1 MTDSP
6 DLERGYRR
14 LLACYPRAFRREH
27 AEEILAVLMAGA
39 PQGQKRPRLAESADV
54 FWSALKMRLR
64 GPGPAAENRPW
75 ADALALFSLVS
86 PLFLLMV
93 DILNVALPY
102 RFRLDTRIRFFA
114 RAFGPHPQIG
124 GLPLLSVHIF
134 TITAGAEVIIAVLVL
149 LGLRWAALAAL
160 AATAVYWVAAG
171 QLIPWIPYPLQL
183 ITTGVF
189 IVQAAALIASPGP
202 RRGRQLVNWRLGVVL
217 VVAAAAVHV
226 STFRYDMM
234 TFPGSLLVP
243 QPSLAT
249 IYLAGSVVL
258 AVAAVVLAVAWKLN
272 PYFLLLLAVMFW
284 PYAIQLAFVS
294 TGGSTDLLG
303 NPTPLHLVTLYLPP
317 VMFACGVLLT
327 AAAAPR
333 RSRLLPS

>member
-1 MTDSP
+1 MTGSSG
-6 DLERGYRR
+6 LEQGYRR
-14 LLACYPRAFRREH
+14 LLACYPRVYRREH

-64 GPGPAAENRPW
+64 GPGPASENRPW
-75 ADALALFSLVS
+75 ADALALFSLVA
-86 PLFLLMV
+86 PLFLLLV

-102 RFRLDTRIRFFA
+102 RLRLDTRIRIFA

-134 TITAGAEVIIAVLVL
+134 TITVGAEVVIAVLVL

-160 AATAVYWVAAG
+160 VGTAGYWVAAG
-171 QLIPWIPYPLQL
+171 HSVPWIPYPLQL
-183 ITTGVF
+183 VTTGVF
-189 IVQAAALIASPGP
+189 IVEAAALVASPGP
-202 RRGRQLVNWRLGVVL
+202 RRGRQLVNWRLGVML
-217 VVAAAAVHV
+217 VVVAAAVHV
-226 STFRYDMM
+226 STLRYDTM
-234 TFPGSLLVP
+234 TFPGRLLAP
-243 QPSLAT
+243 QPSVAT

-258 AVAAVVLAVAWKLN
+258 AVAAVVLAVVWKLS
-272 PYFLLLLAVMFW
+272 PYLLLLLAAMFW

-303 NPTPLHLVTLYLPP
+303 NPTPQHLVALYLPP
-317 VMFACGVLLT
+317 LLFACWVLLT
-327 AAAAPR
+327 AVAPG

>member
-1 MTDSP
+1 MTGSSG
-6 DLERGYRR
+6 LEQGYRR
-14 LLACYPRAFRREH
+14 LLACYPRVYRREH

-64 GPGPAAENRPW
+64 GPGPASENRPW
-75 ADALALFSLVS
+75 ADALALFSLVA
-86 PLFLLMV
+86 PLFLLLV

-102 RFRLDTRIRFFA
+102 RLRLDTRIPFFA
-114 RAFGPHPQIG
+114 RAFGLHPEIG

-134 TITAGAEVIIAVLVL
+134 TITVGAEVVIAALVL

-160 AATAVYWVAAG
+160 VGTAGYWVAAG
-171 QLIPWIPYPLQL
+171 HSMPWIPYPLQL
-183 ITTGVF
+183 VTTGVF
-189 IVQAAALIASPGP
+189 IVEAAALVASPGP
-202 RRGRQLVNWRLGVVL
+202 RRGRQLVNWRLGVML
-217 VVAAAAVHV
+217 VVVAAAVHV
-226 STFRYDMM
+226 STLRYDTM
-234 TFPGSLLVP
+234 TFPGRLLAP
-243 QPSLAT
+243 QPSVAT

-258 AVAAVVLAVAWKLN
+258 AVAAVVLAVVWKLS
-272 PYFLLLLAVMFW
+272 PYLLLLLAAMFW

-303 NPTPLHLVTLYLPP
+303 NPTPQHLVALYLPP
-317 VMFACGVLLT
+317 LLFACWVLLT
-327 AAAAPR
+327 AVAPG

>member
-1 MTDSP
+1 MTGSSG
-6 DLERGYRR
+6 LEQGYRR
-14 LLACYPRAFRREH
+14 LLACYPRVYRREH

-64 GPGPAAENRPW
+64 GPGPASENRPW
-75 ADALALFSLVS
+75 ADALALFSLVA
-86 PLFLLMV
+86 PLFLLLV

-102 RFRLDTRIRFFA
+102 RLRVDTRIPFFA
-114 RAFGPHPQIG
+114 RAFGLHPEIG

-134 TITAGAEVIIAVLVL
+134 TITVGAEVVIAALVL

-160 AATAVYWVAAG
+160 VGTAGYWVAAG
-171 QLIPWIPYPLQL
+171 HSMPWIPYPLQL
-183 ITTGVF
+183 VTTGVF
-189 IVQAAALIASPGP
+189 IVEAAALVASPGP
-202 RRGRQLVNWRLGVVL
+202 RRGRQLVNWRLGVML
-217 VVAAAAVHV
+217 VVVAAAVHV
-226 STFRYDMM
+226 STLRYDTM
-234 TFPGSLLVP
+234 TFPGRLLAP
-243 QPSLAT
+243 QPSVAT

-258 AVAAVVLAVAWKLN
+258 AVAAVVLAVVWKLG
-272 PYFLLLLAVMFW
+272 PYLLLLLAAMFW

-303 NPTPLHLVTLYLPP
+303 NPTPQHLVALYLPP
-317 VMFACGVLLT
+317 VLFACWVLLT
-327 AAAAPR
+327 AVAPG

>member
-1 MTDSP
+1 MTGSSG
-6 DLERGYRR
+6 LEQGYRR
-14 LLACYPRAFRREH
+14 LLACYPRVYRREH

-64 GPGPAAENRPW
+64 GPGPASENRPW
-75 ADALALFSLVS
+75 ADALALFSLVA
-86 PLFLLMV
+86 PLFLLLV

-102 RFRLDTRIRFFA
+102 RLRLDTRIPFFA
-114 RAFGPHPQIG
+114 RAFGLHPEIG

-134 TITAGAEVIIAVLVL
+134 TITVGAEVVIAALVL

-160 AATAVYWVAAG
+160 VGTAGYWVAAG
-171 QLIPWIPYPLQL
+171 HSMPWIPYPLQL
-183 ITTGVF
+183 VTTGVF
-189 IVQAAALIASPGP
+189 IVEAAALVASPGP
-202 RRGRQLVNWRLGVVL
+202 RRGRQLVNWRLGVML
-217 VVAAAAVHV
+217 VVVAAAVHV
-226 STFRYDMM
+226 STLRYDTM
-234 TFPGSLLVP
+234 TFPGRLLAP
-243 QPSLAT
+243 QPSVAT

-258 AVAAVVLAVAWKLN
+258 AVAAVVLAVVWKLS
-272 PYFLLLLAVMFW
+272 PYLLLLLAAMFW

-303 NPTPLHLVTLYLPP
+303 NPTPQHLVALYLPP
-317 VMFACGVLLT
+317 VLFACWVLLT
-327 AAAAPR
+327 AVAPG

>member
-1 MTDSP
+1 MTGSSG
-6 DLERGYRR
+6 LEQGYRR
-14 LLACYPRAFRREH
+14 LLACYPRVYRREH

-64 GPGPAAENRPW
+64 GPGPASENRPW
-75 ADALALFSLVS
+75 ADALALFSLVA
-86 PLFLLMV
+86 PLFLLLV

-102 RFRLDTRIRFFA
+102 RLRLDTGIPFFA
-114 RAFGPHPQIG
+114 RAFGLHPEIG

-134 TITAGAEVIIAVLVL
+134 TITVGAEVVIAALVL

-160 AATAVYWVAAG
+160 VGTAGYWVAAG
-171 QLIPWIPYPLQL
+171 HSMPWIPYPLQL
-183 ITTGVF
+183 VTTGVF
-189 IVQAAALIASPGP
+189 IVEAAALVASPGP
-202 RRGRQLVNWRLGVVL
+202 RRGRQLVNWRLGVML
-217 VVAAAAVHV
+217 VVVAAAVHV
-226 STFRYDMM
+226 STLRYDTM
-234 TFPGSLLVP
+234 TFPGRLLAP
-243 QPSLAT
+243 QPSVAT

-258 AVAAVVLAVAWKLN
+258 AVAAVVLAVVWKLS
-272 PYFLLLLAVMFW
+272 PYLLLLLAAMFW

-303 NPTPLHLVTLYLPP
+303 NPTPQHLVALYLLP
-317 VMFACGVLLT
+317 VLFACWVLLT
-327 AAAAPR
+327 AVAPG

>member
-1 MTDSP
+1 V
-6 DLERGYRR
+6 Y
-14 LLACYPRAFRREH
+14 RREH

-64 GPGPAAENRPW
+64 GPGPASENRPW
-75 ADALALFSLVS
+75 ADALALFSLVA
-86 PLFLLMV
+86 PLFLLLV

-102 RFRLDTRIRFFA
+102 RLRLDTRIPFSV
-114 RAFGPHPQIG
+114 RAYGLHPEIG

-134 TITAGAEVIIAVLVL
+134 TITVGAEVVIAALVL

-160 AATAVYWVAAG
+160 VGTAGYWVAAG
-171 QLIPWIPYPLQL
+171 HSMPWIPYPLQL
-183 ITTGVF
+183 VTTGVF
-189 IVQAAALIASPGP
+189 IVEAAALVASPGP
-202 RRGRQLVNWRLGVVL
+202 RRGRQLVNWRLGVML
-217 VVAAAAVHV
+217 VVVAAAVHV
-226 STFRYDMM
+226 STLRYDTM
-234 TFPGSLLVP
+234 TFPGRLLAP
-243 QPSLAT
+243 QPSVAT

-258 AVAAVVLAVAWKLN
+258 AVAAVVLAVVWKLS
-272 PYFLLLLAVMFW
+272 PYLLLLLAAMFW

-303 NPTPLHLVTLYLPP
+303 NPTPQHLVALYLPP
-317 VMFACGVLLT
+317 LLFACWVLLT
-327 AAAAPR
+327 AVAPG

>member
-1 MTDSP
+1 MTGSSG
-6 DLERGYRR
+6 LEQGYRR
-14 LLACYPRAFRREH
+14 LLACYPRVYRREH

-64 GPGPAAENRPW
+64 GPGPASENRPW
-75 ADALALFSLVS
+75 ADALALFSLVA
-86 PLFLLMV
+86 PLFLLLV

-102 RFRLDTRIRFFA
+102 RLRLDTRIRIFA

-134 TITAGAEVIIAVLVL
+134 TITVGAEVVIAVLVL

-160 AATAVYWVAAG
+160 VGTAGYWVAAG
-171 QLIPWIPYPLQL
+171 HSVPWIPYPLQL
-183 ITTGVF
+183 VTTGVF
-189 IVQAAALIASPGP
+189 IVEAAALVASPGP
-202 RRGRQLVNWRLGVVL
+202 RRGRQLVNWRLGVML
-217 VVAAAAVHV
+217 VVVAAAVHV
-226 STFRYDMM
+226 STLRYDTM
-234 TFPGSLLVP
+234 TFPGRLLAP
-243 QPSLAT
+243 QPSVAT

-258 AVAAVVLAVAWKLN
+258 AVAAVVLAVVWKLS
-272 PYFLLLLAVMFW
+272 PYLLLLLAAMFW

-303 NPTPLHLVTLYLPP
+303 NPTPQHLVALYLPP
-317 VMFACGVLLT
+317 VLFGCWVLLT
-327 AAAAPR
+327 AVAPG

>member
-27 AEEILAVLMAGA
+27 AEEVLAVLMASA
-39 PQGQKRPRLAESADV
+39 PPGQKRPRLAESADV

-64 GPGPAAENRPW
+64 GPGPASENRPW
-75 ADALALFSLVS
+75 ADALALFSLVA
-86 PLFLLMV
+86 PLFLLLV

-102 RFRLDTRIRFFA
+102 RFQPGTRNPFFA
-114 RAFGPHPQIG
+114 RAFGSHPEIG
-124 GLPLLSVHIF
+124 GLRLLSVHIF
-134 TITAGAEVIIAVLVL
+134 TITVGAEVVIAVLVL

-160 AATAVYWVAAG
+160 AATAGYWVAAG
-171 QLIPWIPYPLQL
+171 QSIPWIPYPLQL

-189 IVQAAALIASPGP
+189 IVAAAALVASPGP

-226 STFRYDMM
+226 STFRYDTM
-234 TFPGSLLVP
+234 TFPGRLLLP
-243 QPSLAT
+243 QPSVAT
-249 IYLAGSVVL
+249 VYLAGSVVL
-258 AVAAVVLAVAWKLN
+258 AVAAVVLAVVWKLN
-272 PYFLLLLAVMFW
+272 RYFLLLLAAMFW

-303 NPTPLHLVTLYLPP
+303 NPTPLHLVALYLPP
-317 VMFACGVLLT
+317 VLFACGVLLT
-327 AAAAPR
+327 AVAPH

>member
-1 MTDSP
+1 MTGSSG
-6 DLERGYRR
+6 LEQRYRR
-14 LLACYPRAFRREH
+14 LLACYPRVYRREH

-64 GPGPAAENRPW
+64 GPGPASENRPW
-75 ADALALFSLVS
+75 ADALALFSLVA
-86 PLFLLMV
+86 PLFLLLV

-102 RFRLDTRIRFFA
+102 RLRLDTRIRIFA

-134 TITAGAEVIIAVLVL
+134 TITVGAEVVIAALVL

-160 AATAVYWVAAG
+160 AGTAGYWVAAG
-171 QLIPWIPYPLQL
+171 HSMPWIPYPLQL
-183 ITTGVF
+183 VTTGVF
-189 IVQAAALIASPGP
+189 IVEAAALVASPGP
-202 RRGRQLVNWRLGVVL
+202 RRGRQLVNWRLGVML
-217 VVAAAAVHV
+217 VVVAAAVHV
-226 STFRYDMM
+226 STLRYDTM
-234 TFPGSLLVP
+234 TFPGRLLAP
-243 QPSLAT
+243 QPSVAT

-258 AVAAVVLAVAWKLN
+258 AVAAVVLAVVWKLS
-272 PYFLLLLAVMFW
+272 PYLLLLLAAMFW

-303 NPTPLHLVTLYLPP
+303 NPTPQHLVALYLPP
-317 VMFACGVLLT
+317 LLFACWVLLT
-327 AAAAPR
+327 LVAPG

>member
-27 AEEILAVLMAGA
+27 AEEVLAVLMASA
-39 PQGQKRPRLAESADV
+39 PHGQKRPRLAESADV

-64 GPGPAAENRPW
+64 GPAPASENRPW
-75 ADALALFSLVS
+75 ADALALFSLVA
-86 PLFLLMV
+86 PLFLLLV

-102 RFRLDTRIRFFA
+102 RFRLGTRDPFFA
-114 RAFGPHPQIG
+114 RAFGSHPEIG
-124 GLPLLSVHIF
+124 GLRLLSVHIF
-134 TITAGAEVIIAVLVL
+134 TITVGAEVVVAVLVL

-160 AATAVYWVAAG
+160 AATAGYWVAAG
-171 QLIPWIPYPLQL
+171 QSISWIPYPLQL

-189 IVQAAALIASPGP
+189 IVLAAALVASPGP
-202 RRGRQLVNWRLGVVL
+202 RRGRQLVNWRLAVVL
-217 VVAAAAVHV
+217 AVTAAAAYV
-226 STFRYDMM
+226 STFRYDAM
-234 TFPGSLLVP
+234 TFPGRWLVR
-243 QPSLAT
+243 QPSMAT
-249 IYLAGSVVL
+249 VYLAGSVVL

-272 PYFLLLLAVMFW
+272 RYFLLLLAAMFW

-303 NPTPLHLVTLYLPP
+303 NPTPLHLVALYLPP
-317 VMFACGVLLT
+317 VLFACGVLLT
-327 AAAAPR
+327 AVAPH